1 MFKIEANPTFPA
13 VVKIRAAGGAI
24 LDLNVVF
31 RHKKRDEVHQYF
43 ADCAEKGKPDVDCIL
58 ELVESWDAD
67 KPLAKESVL
76 ELMQNFAGASKA
88 FFSTYLDELIQ
99 ARLGN

>member
-13 VVKIRAAGGAI
+13 VVKIRAAGGAM
-24 LDLNVVF
+24 LELNVVY
-31 RHKKRDEVHQYF
+31 RHKKTNEVHQYF
-43 ADCAEKGKPDVDCIL
+43 ADAAEQGKPDVDCIL

-67 KPLAKESVL
+67 KPLSKDSVL
-76 ELMQNFAGASKA
+76 ELMQNFSRAPKA